1 MINKISIDEIETESF
16 NKKWCKTKQ
25 ISIKKIKIKFDMKI
39 RWNQMLRD
47 VIEKK
52 SIKKIIK
59 NKTNKNQKN
68 VVQISQI
75 KKSKDNEIEK
85 KSNFMNYLK

>member
-1 MINKISIDEIETESF
+1 LINKISIDEIETESF

-52 SIKKIIK
+52 
-59 NKTNKNQKN
+59 NQLRK
-68 VVQISQI
+68 
-75 KKSKDNEIEK
+75 
-85 KSNFMNYLK
+85 